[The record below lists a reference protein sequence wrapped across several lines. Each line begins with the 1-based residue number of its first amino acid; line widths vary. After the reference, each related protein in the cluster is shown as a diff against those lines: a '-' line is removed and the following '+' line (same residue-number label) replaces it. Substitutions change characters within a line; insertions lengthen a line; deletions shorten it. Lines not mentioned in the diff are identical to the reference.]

1 MGLKI
6 RHDIGPLIHIQPR
19 QRMKYSGFWILS
31 MIVGLAIGL
40 DLGSRLILF
49 YVVVNTFWAE
59 ISDGFLS
66 FEKVSSLWLTF

>member
-1 MGLKI
+1 
-6 RHDIGPLIHIQPR
+6 
-19 QRMKYSGFWILS
+19 MKNSGFWILS